1 MSAIAETL
9 KTTQM
14 NNTLLKLLKLAKMDE
29 FLDTQGPFTIF
40 APNDEAFE
48 ELPEDLLNSLL
59 KGENLETVLNYHI
72 VEDERTADDLRNI
85 PSLET
90 LGGEEILIDTLDDT
104 IAVNDAAIIKEDIG
118 YDNGIIQV
126 IDSVLMP

>member
-1 MSAIAETL
+1 
-9 KTTQM
+9 M

-104 IAVNDAAIIKEDIG
+104 IAVNDAALIKEDIG